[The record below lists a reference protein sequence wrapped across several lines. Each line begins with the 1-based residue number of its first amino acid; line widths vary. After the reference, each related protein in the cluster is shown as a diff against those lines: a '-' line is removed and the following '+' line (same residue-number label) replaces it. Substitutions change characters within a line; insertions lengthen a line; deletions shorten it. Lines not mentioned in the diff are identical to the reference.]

1 MTFSSIELIAFLSFR
16 EQRIMLYFE
25 GRSLLNYSP
34 FFVFVFVFLH
44 FLAPRLSEYQ

>member
-16 EQRIMLYFE
+16 EQRAMLCFE
-25 GRSLLNYSP
+25 GRSLLNYLL
-34 FFVFVFVFLH
+34 FFIIH